1 MAFRIECTLE
11 NYEFRVLRS
20 GVSTKTGQ
28 PWYSLVLESP
38 TAAEQVDVSIPA
50 ELQADVLNLGLVKGD
65 TFSCRVLAVS
75 SKDFS
80 FVRLVQVLHV
90 VDANGEVQY

>member
-28 PWYSLVLESP
+28 MWYSLVLESP
-38 TAAEQVDVSIPA
+38 AAEQVDVSIPA
-50 ELQADVLNLGLVKGD
+50 DLQGDVLSAGLVKGD
-65 TFSCRVLAVS
+65 SVSCVVLAVS
-75 SKDFS
+75 GKEYS
-80 FVRLVQVLHV
+80 FVRLVRITRVI
-90 VDANGEVQY
+90 DANGEVQV